1 MTLLAIS
8 TIIVSIEMT
17 NRITKETAE
26 LIAFPPTTWYTK
38 SVDWLLDQETF
49 AQNYTNIPV
58 QEELVKDLTIEGIH
72 APMLVLPSWYP
83 VCGSQR
89 LRACMEIR
97 ERFMGMHPVLQQQ
110 VRVCRFD
117 KEYWNCYQLW
127 PDEEFRS
134 KAIQVYFQMLEVV
147 FKSIHFIEDDP
158 MKMIKFETDGDNLK
172 WKARDG

>member
-1 MTLLAIS
+1 
-8 TIIVSIEMT
+8 MT

>member
-1 MTLLAIS
+1 
-8 TIIVSIEMT
+8 MT
-17 NRITKETAE
+17 NRIKKETAE

-38 SVDWLLDQETF
+38 SVEWLLDQETF

-58 QEELVKDLTIEGIH
+58 QEELVKDLTMEGVQ

-83 VCGSQR
+83 ICGSQR

-110 VRVCRFD
+110 IRVCRFE
-117 KEYWNCYQLW
+117 KEYWNCFQLW

-134 KAIQVYFQMLEVV
+134 KAIQVYFQMLELV

-172 WKARDG
+172 WRARDG